1 MVDLKTTKW
10 HFEINWPLVALFW
23 TKYKLQKTK
32 APDESPYRADLLW
45 HSINLSSIVCP
56 FVIWQLFFI
65 SFVYKISKLPDF
77 DKITH
82 LLLSSGVFWKLLL
95 LLVQN
100 SSSTF
105 CWHHLCRKK
114 SRKKLEMIKF
124 FIFICIFLGKARS
137 ESFSEELLLKPLANG
152 DLLASFNFVTL
163 SSMSKS
169 RQHFDL
175 MPR

>member
-1 MVDLKTTKW
+1 M
-10 HFEINWPLVALFW
+10 ALFW

-56 FVIWQLFFI
+56 FVIWQVFFI

-77 DKITH
+77 YKITH
-82 LLLSSGVFWKLLL
+82 LLLLNGVFWKLLE

-100 SSSTF
+100 SSNNF
-105 CWHHLCRKK
+105 CLHHLCRKK
-114 SRKKLEMIKF
+114 AEKSWKMIRN
-124 FIFICIFLGKARS
+124 FIFICLFLGKTRS